1 MKILKNT
8 FRRGVY
14 FFINLVYNK
23 IEVFK
28 MKRLIKKKYSKETL
42 QKICDFVVN
51 KNKYNFK
58 TAAIDKDTVRS
69 IYRRVENL
77 VDHNEPES
85 VLEIKNILKDQCPDC
100 IYSGTAYRKFI
111 LQPNLF
117 DTLDKTTLNNK
128 TYFKVNDV
136 NELIHG
142 RIQTG
147 SEQSC
152 SKDLEACKNFEAE
165 EDGIEV
171 IIKFEGSDGIDIMKV
186 CEFYRNICEELYDK
200 SEDEFYETLIDQF
213 ELVITEYEKE
223 KEVLIN
229 VSSEYEICCINNNPY
244 FENEEYVLVNNIL
257 PDYIEE
263 EKNDGEEEYYDQ
275 QYEHEYDDDDDYF

>member
-1 MKILKNT
+1 
-8 FRRGVY
+8 
-14 FFINLVYNK
+14 
-23 IEVFK
+23 

-42 QKICDFVVN
+42 QKICDFIVN
-51 KNKYNFK
+51 KNKFNFK
-58 TAAIDKDTVRS
+58 TAAIDKDTVKS
-69 IYRRVENL
+69 IRKRVENL

-100 IYSGTAYRKFI
+100 IYSGTAYRKFV

-117 DTLDKTTLNNK
+117 DILDKTTLNNK

-186 CEFYRNICEELYDK
+186 CEFYRNVCEELYDK

-263 EKNDGEEEYYDQ
+263 EENDGEEEYYDQ

>member
-1 MKILKNT
+1 
-8 FRRGVY
+8 
-14 FFINLVYNK
+14 
-23 IEVFK
+23 

-51 KNKYNFK
+51 KNKFNFK

-77 VDHNEPES
+77 LDHNEPES
-85 VLEIKNILKDQCPDC
+85 ILDIKNILKEQCPDC
-100 IYSGTAYRKFI
+100 IYSGTAYRKFV

-117 DTLDKTTLNNK
+117 DALDKTTLNNK

-165 EDGIEV
+165 ENGIEV

-186 CEFYRNICEELYDK
+186 CTFYRNVCEELYDK
-200 SEDEFYETLIDQF
+200 SEDEFYESLIDKF
-213 ELVITEYEKE
+213 ELAITEYEKE

-229 VSSEYEICCINNNPY
+229 VSSDYEIYCINNNPY
-244 FENEEYVLVNNIL
+244 FENEEYILVNNIL

-263 EKNDGEEEYYDQ
+263 GNEEEYNDGEEEYYDE
-275 QYEHEYDDDDDYF
+275 QYERDYEEDDNYF

>member
-1 MKILKNT
+1 
-8 FRRGVY
+8 
-14 FFINLVYNK
+14 
-23 IEVFK
+23 

-42 QKICDFVVN
+42 QKICDFVKN
-51 KNKYNFK
+51 KNKFNFK
-58 TAAIDKDTVRS
+58 TARIDKDTVKS
-69 IYRRVENL
+69 IRRRVENL
-77 VDHNEPES
+77 LDHNEPES
-85 VLEIKNILKDQCPDC
+85 ILDIKNILKDQCPDC

-128 TYFKVNDV
+128 TYFKVKDV
-136 NELIHG
+136 NELIRS

-165 EDGIEV
+165 ENGIEV

-186 CEFYRNICEELYDK
+186 CEFYRNVCEELYDK

-263 EKNDGEEEYYDQ
+263 EENDGEEEYYDQ
-275 QYEHEYDDDDDYF
+275 QYEHDYEEDDDYF

>member
-1 MKILKNT
+1 
-8 FRRGVY
+8 
-14 FFINLVYNK
+14 
-23 IEVFK
+23 

-51 KNKYNFK
+51 KNKFNFK
-58 TAAIDKDTVRS
+58 TAAIDKNTVRS

-77 VDHNEPES
+77 LDHNEPES
-85 VLEIKNILKDQCPDC
+85 ILDIKNILKDQCPDC

-128 TYFKVNDV
+128 TYFKTNDV
-136 NELIHG
+136 NELIYS

-186 CEFYRNICEELYDK
+186 CEFYRNVCEELYDK
-200 SEDEFYETLIDQF
+200 SEDEFYESLIDKF
-213 ELVITEYEKE
+213 ELAITEYKKE
-223 KEVLIN
+223 KEVLIK
-229 VSSEYEICCINNNPY
+229 VSSDYEIYCINNNPY

-263 EKNDGEEEYYDQ
+263 GNKEEYNNGEEEYYDE
-275 QYEHEYDDDDDYF
+275 QYERGYEEDDNYF

>member
-1 MKILKNT
+1 
-8 FRRGVY
+8 
-14 FFINLVYNK
+14 
-23 IEVFK
+23 
-28 MKRLIKKKYSKETL
+28 MKRLVKKKYSKETL

-51 KNKYNFK
+51 KNKFNFK

-100 IYSGTAYRKFI
+100 IFSGTAYRKFV

-117 DTLDKTTLNNK
+117 DVLDKTTLNNK

-186 CEFYRNICEELYDK
+186 CEFYRNVCEELYDK

-263 EKNDGEEEYYDQ
+263 EENDGEEEYYDE
-275 QYEHEYDDDDDYF
+275 QYERGYEEDDDYF

>member
-1 MKILKNT
+1 MLKNT

-14 FFINLVYNK
+14 FFTNLVYNR
-23 IEVFK
+23 IRGVE
-28 MKRLIKKKYSKETL
+28 MKRLVKKKYSKETL

-51 KNKYNFK
+51 KNKFNFK

-100 IYSGTAYRKFI
+100 IYSGTAYRKFV

-186 CEFYRNICEELYDK
+186 CEFYRNVCEELYDK

-263 EKNDGEEEYYDQ
+263 EENDGEEEYYDE
-275 QYEHEYDDDDDYF
+275 QYERGYEEDDDYF

>member
-1 MKILKNT
+1 MLKNT

-14 FFINLVYNK
+14 FFTNLVYNRIK
-23 IEVFK
+23 GVE
-28 MKRLIKKKYSKETL
+28 MKRLVKKKYSKETL

-51 KNKYNFK
+51 KNKFNFK

-77 VDHNEPES
+77 VDHNESES

-100 IYSGTAYRKFI
+100 IYSGTAYRKFV

-117 DTLDKTTLNNK
+117 DVLDKTTLNNK

-186 CEFYRNICEELYDK
+186 CEFYRNVCEELYDK

-263 EKNDGEEEYYDQ
+263 EENDGEEEYYDQ
-275 QYEHEYDDDDDYF
+275 QYEHEYDDDDYF

>member
-1 MKILKNT
+1 MLKNT

-14 FFINLVYNK
+14 FFTNLVYNR
-23 IEVFK
+23 IRGVE
-28 MKRLIKKKYSKETL
+28 MKRLVKKKYSKETL

-51 KNKYNFK
+51 KNKFNFK

-100 IYSGTAYRKFI
+100 IYSGTAYRKFV

-117 DTLDKTTLNNK
+117 DVLDKTTLNNK

-165 EDGIEV
+165 ENGIEV

-186 CEFYRNICEELYDK
+186 CEFYRNVCEELYDK

-263 EKNDGEEEYYDQ
+263 EENDGEEEYYDE
-275 QYEHEYDDDDDYF
+275 QYERGYEEDDDYF

>member
-14 FFINLVYNK
+14 FFINLVYNR
-23 IEVFK
+23 IRGVK

-51 KNKYNFK
+51 KNKFNFK

-128 TYFKVNDV
+128 TYFKTNDV
-136 NELIHG
+136 NELI
-142 RIQTG
+142 RSKIQTG

-186 CEFYRNICEELYDK
+186 CEFYRNVCEELYDK

-213 ELVITEYEKE
+213 ELVITEYKKE

-263 EKNDGEEEYYDQ
+263 KENDGEEEYYDQ
-275 QYEHEYDDDDDYF
+275 QYEHEYDDDDYF

>member
-14 FFINLVYNK
+14 FFINLVYNR
-23 IEVFK
+23 IRGVK

-51 KNKYNFK
+51 KNKFNFK

-186 CEFYRNICEELYDK
+186 CEFYRNVCEELYDK

-263 EKNDGEEEYYDQ
+263 EENDGEEEYYDQ
-275 QYEHEYDDDDDYF
+275 QYEHEYDDDDYF

>member
-1 MKILKNT
+1 MLKNT

-14 FFINLVYNK
+14 FFTNLVYNR
-23 IEVFK
+23 IRGVK

-51 KNKYNFK
+51 KNKFNFK

-85 VLEIKNILKDQCPDC
+85 ILDIKNILKDQCPDC

-186 CEFYRNICEELYDK
+186 CEFYRNVCEELYDK

-223 KEVLIN
+223 KEVLIK

-263 EKNDGEEEYYDQ
+263 EENDGEEEYYDQ